1 MDANVTSQYNR
12 SVQGVNDDFA
22 AKRTANTFSRTLS
35 QRRGSRNVSDYQR
48 NFRTQLPQYQ
58 GSFARRN
65 MADSGVYRNALSQY
79 TGDYSRGL
87 SRMQEDNSANQYQ
100 FDVNDAMLVSERDRV
115 LQDLAA
121 QKAQQIAMTAM
132 HINALKPYM
141 G

>member
-1 MDANVTSQYNR
+1 MDANYTSQYNR

-22 AKRTANTFSRTLS
+22 AKRTANTFSRTLA
-35 QRRGSRNVSDYQR
+35 QRRGSRNISDYQR

-58 GSFARRN
+58 QNFARRN
-65 MADSGVYRNALSQY
+65 MADSGVYQKALGRY

-87 SRMQEDNSANQYQ
+87 SRMQEDNAAQQYQ
-100 FDVNDAMLVSERDRV
+100 FDINDATLVAERDRV
-115 LQDLAA
+115 LQDLAL

-132 HINALKPYM
+132 HINSLKPYM